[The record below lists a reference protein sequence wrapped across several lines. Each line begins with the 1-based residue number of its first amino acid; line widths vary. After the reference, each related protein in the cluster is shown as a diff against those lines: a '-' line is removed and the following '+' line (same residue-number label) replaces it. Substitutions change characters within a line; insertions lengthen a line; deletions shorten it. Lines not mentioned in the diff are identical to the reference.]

1 MGRFLIFVGTV
12 LILSIIGLC
21 VWWLWSKVN
30 MSIQKRNSDFETEKE
45 SRKKEKFKEEENS

>member
-45 SRKKEKFKEEENS
+45 SRKKEKFKEE

>member
-30 MSIQKRNSDFETEKE
+30 ISIQKRNSDFEAEKE
-45 SRKKEKFKEEENS
+45 SSKKEKFKEE